1 VARHAQAQWVTLQI
15 REQDEELALRITD
28 DGVGFDVGQALQE
41 AAHGASMG
49 LLGMQERAA
58 LVGGT
63 IEIASAPAQG
73 TAIRVRLPLAP
84 IHQTEEEP
92 R

>member
-1 VARHAQAQWVTLQI
+1 
-15 REQDEELALRITD
+15 
-28 DGVGFDVGQALQE
+28 LQE